1 VSDANVQRERTSAQR
16 SSAQKITAFKIAVLK
31 FGSSVLASTSD
42 LPRAVHEVYAHL
54 RRGYRVVAVV
64 SAIGDTTDRLLA
76 EARTLSER
84 PEPRDLAEL
93 LAGGERESA
102 ALFALALARSGVPAR
117 VLEPTEGVVTA
128 RGPVLDA
135 VPIAVDRARV
145 AAAFSECDVVVL
157 PGFFARG
164 EGERCV
170 LLGRGGSDL
179 SAVFAAA
186 ELDAARCVL
195 LKDVDGL
202 YESDPAAVAPGAAA
216 PRRYAALSF
225 EDAER
230 LGGDGEG
237 GIVQNS
243 IVQHKAVR
251 LARERGLVFEVGAL
265 GRAART
271 LVGAS
276 ATRFDTSSETELA
289 QRPLTVGLVGLG
301 TVGAAVARALAASP
315 RLVQVAAVLV
325 RDAKKPRDGSVD
337 PRIVTSDVDAFFA
350 AEFDVLV
357 ELAGGVE
364 AAGAYVRRALESG
377 RHVVSANKAL
387 LAEDGEALQSI
398 ARRCGRRLVFG
409 AAVGGALPVL
419 ERIASLVDDGR
430 EIAWVAGV
438 LSGTVGFVLEQLGA
452 GVAFASAVARAQE
465 RGLAEA
471 DPTLDLDGS
480 DAASKVA
487 LVARAI
493 GARHVRSNGR
503 DVLDERAARRAA
515 AARANGRKLVQV
527 ARVDRI
533 GVEAVTSVRLLELE
547 EHHPLARAR
556 GEENAVLI
564 GLSDGETVSLRG
576 LGAGAW
582 PTAEAVIGDLFA
594 LASEGARRRVE
605 VLP

>member
-1 VSDANVQRERTSAQR
+1 VSAAQQQRERTSAQR
-16 SSAQKITAFKIAVLK
+16 IAVLK

-76 EARTLSER
+76 QARALSER

-117 VLEPTEGVVTA
+117 VLDPTEGVVTA

-135 VPIAVDRARV
+135 APIAVDRARV
-145 AAAFSECDVVVL
+145 AAAFAECDVVVL

-164 EGERCV
+164 ESERCV

-202 YESDPAAVAPGAAA
+202 YESDPATVAPGAPA

-230 LGGDGEG
+230 LDG
-237 GIVQNS
+237 GIVQN
-243 IVQHKAVR
+243 KAVR

-265 GRAART
+265 GRASRT
-271 LVGAS
+271 LVGAT
-276 ATRFDTSSETELA
+276 ATRFDTLGETERA
-289 QRPLTVGLVGLG
+289 GKPLTVGLVGLG
-301 TVGAAVARALAASP
+301 TVGGAVARALAASP
-315 RLVQVAAVLV
+315 RLVKIAAVLV
-325 RDAKKPRDGSVD
+325 RDAHKVRDCGVD
-337 PRIVTSDVDAFFA
+337 ARLVTNDVEAFFA
-350 AEFDVLV
+350 RDFDVLV

-364 AAGAYVRRALESG
+364 AAGTYVRRAIESG

-387 LAEDGEALQSI
+387 LAEDGEALLSI
-398 ARRCGRRLVFG
+398 AQRCGRRVAFG

-419 ERIASLVDDGR
+419 ERIASLLDEGR

-487 LVARAI
+487 LIARAI

-515 AARANGRKLVQV
+515 AAHARGKRLVQV

-533 GVEAVTSVRLLELE
+533 GGEAVTSVRLLELE

>member
-1 VSDANVQRERTSAQR
+1 VSAAKEQRERTSAQR
-16 SSAQKITAFKIAVLK
+16 IAVLK
-31 FGSSVLASTSD
+31 FGSSVLASTAD

-76 EARTLSER
+76 QARALSER

-117 VLEPTEGVVTA
+117 VCDPTEGVVTA

-135 VPIAVDRARV
+135 TPIAVDRARV
-145 AAAFSECDVVVL
+145 AAAFAECDVVVL

-164 EGERCV
+164 ESERCV

-216 PRRYAALSF
+216 PRRFAALSF
-225 EDAER
+225 EDAEQ

-237 GIVQNS
+237 GIVQN
-243 IVQHKAVR
+243 KAVR

-271 LVGAS
+271 LVGAA

-289 QRPLTVGLVGLG
+289 QRPLAVGLVGLG
-301 TVGAAVARALAASP
+301 TVGAAVARALGASS
-315 RLVQVAAVLV
+315 RLVNVAAVLV
-325 RDAKKPRDGSVD
+325 RDANKPRDGSVD

-364 AAGAYVRRALESG
+364 AAGTYVRRALESG

-419 ERIASLVDDGR
+419 ERICELRDEGR

-480 DAASKVA
+480 DAASKVV

-493 GARHVRSNGR
+493 GATHVRSNGR

-515 AARANGRKLVQV
+515 AARVKGRKLVQV

-533 GVEAVTSVRLLELE
+533 DNEAVTSVRLLELE

-564 GLSDGETVSLRG
+564 GLADGETVSLRG

-594 LASEGARRRVE
+594 LAAEGARRRVE